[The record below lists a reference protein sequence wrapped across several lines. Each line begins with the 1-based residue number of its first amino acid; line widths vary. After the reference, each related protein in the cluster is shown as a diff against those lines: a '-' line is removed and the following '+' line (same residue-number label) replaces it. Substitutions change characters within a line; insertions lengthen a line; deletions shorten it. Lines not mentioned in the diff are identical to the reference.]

1 MTVGFENAVYEGVPI
16 TASLTTDGSK
26 VSAAE
31 ITAEFRD
38 PDNSALITVNNKG
51 FSVDAKF

>member
-1 MTVGFENAVYEGVPI
+1 VTVGFENAVYEGVPI